1 MKHSH
6 EICRTQNE
14 RTNSG
19 LSVVGGED
27 SSSNSTASYDEIMRR
42 AKRSKRGD
50 ETLSEKKSKKKR
62 VARITLYRNGFTI
75 GDGAFREKSDP
86 VNRRFIES
94 LARGE
99 IPRELEENDKSDERI
114 VVELKDKRLEDYTL
128 PSYVAYG
135 GTWCSN
141 VFERAFRSV

>member
-1 MKHSH
+1 MKSK
-6 EICRTQNE
+6 TQNE

-50 ETLSEKKSKKKR
+50 DESSEKKSKKKR

>member
-1 MKHSH
+1 MRK
-6 EICRTQNE
+6 TNE
-14 RTNSG
+14 RTERSG

-42 AKRSKRGD
+42 AKRSKRGN
-50 ETLSEKKSKKKR
+50 ESTEKKIKKKR
-62 VARITLYRNGFTI
+62 VASITLYRNGFTI

-135 GTWCSN
+135 GT
-141 VFERAFRSV
+141 

>member
-1 MKHSH
+1 M
-6 EICRTQNE
+6 
-14 RTNSG
+14 
-19 LSVVGGED
+19 GGED

-50 ETLSEKKSKKKR
+50 DESSENKNKKKR

-99 IPRELEENDKSDERI
+99 IPRELEENDTSDERI

-135 GTWCSN
+135 GT
-141 VFERAFRSV
+141 